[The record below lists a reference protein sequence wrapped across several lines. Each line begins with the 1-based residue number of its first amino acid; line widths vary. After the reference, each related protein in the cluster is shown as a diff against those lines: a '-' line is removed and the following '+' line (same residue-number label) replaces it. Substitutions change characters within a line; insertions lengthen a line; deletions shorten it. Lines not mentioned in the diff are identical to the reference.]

1 MKKSKIFAALALSAC
16 MALGTTGLIACAP
29 NNGSNGGNTG
39 DTENKS
45 IMRVYEA
52 YVAAAEA
59 NGEDVLDYD
68 EWYADLLANAKG
80 EKGDKGEKG
89 ETGAKGDKGEKGE
102 TGAKGDKGDN
112 GENGKD
118 GKDGNGWLVGTTAPT
133 AEQGND
139 GDLYLDYST
148 WNVYHKENGE
158 WTLLGNIKGADG
170 VGGGEQQPDV
180 PASKKIS
187 ISANGTTD
195 MPISN
200 ISDGVHII
208 EADLGSAKLS
218 TGRLQAKIG
227 EGVPSELVFSATRS
241 TEGHNVYYGFIKISE
256 VDTAITFSAISES
269 VDDATVVIKD
279 WEVPMFTVGTPVEMP
294 VYANGTANENLIKIK
309 ADSSFSKD
317 TEYRIYIDGD
327 STKIGGTVKFYAGT
341 VAVSITATNY
351 NGAKTVRIDDDAFND
366 AGEIYFYVIVASSS
380 AAKLTYPVTVTLTDI

>member
-16 MALGTTGLIACAP
+16 MALGTISFVACSP

-68 EWYADLLANAKG
+68 AWYADLLANAKG
-80 EKGDKGEKG
+80 E
-89 ETGAKGDKGEKGE
+89 KGDKGEKGE

-148 WNVYHKENGE
+148 WNVYHKVNGE

-170 VGGGEQQPDV
+170 VGGGEQQPDPDV
-180 PASKKIS
+180 SDGTKIS
-187 ISANGTTD
+187 VAANGTYD
-195 MPISN
+195 MPISG
-200 ISDGVHII
+200 ITAGVHVI
-208 EADLGSAKLS
+208 EADLGAAKLS
-218 TGRLQAKIG
+218 TGFLFAKG
-227 EGVPSELVFSATRS
+227 QSDGKRSWLVYSESRS
-241 TEGHNVYYGFIKISE
+241 SEGHNVYYGYIKISE
-256 VDTAITFSAISES
+256 DDTAITFSTEKTSEIPS
-269 VDDATVVIKD
+269 TPEAVEATVVIKD
-279 WEVPMFTVGTPVEMP
+279 WEMPTLTVDTPVEMP
-294 VYANGTANENLIKIK
+294 VNIYQTPDANLIKVKLDTSIDK
-309 ADSSFSKD
+309 GTYKIHVDGNSEIIGAVKFYFGSTVVVITAANYNAKTIDIDSALLSSG
-317 TEYRIYIDGD
+317 EIYCYL
-327 STKIGGTVKFYAGT
+327 IGGTGSVPT
-341 VAVSITATNY
+341 QIS
-351 NGAKTVRIDDDAFND
+351 
-366 AGEIYFYVIVASSS
+366 
-380 AAKLTYPVTVTLTDI
+380 PVTVTLEFLQ